1 MEKMETT
8 FWGLGVISSR
18 NRGLRIM
25 EKKMES
31 TIWGLGV
38 ICVRRGDIIGD
49 VGIMV

>member
-1 MEKMETT
+1 M
-8 FWGLGVISSR
+8 G
-18 NRGLRIM
+18 NRDLRIM
-25 EKKMES
+25 EKKMEP